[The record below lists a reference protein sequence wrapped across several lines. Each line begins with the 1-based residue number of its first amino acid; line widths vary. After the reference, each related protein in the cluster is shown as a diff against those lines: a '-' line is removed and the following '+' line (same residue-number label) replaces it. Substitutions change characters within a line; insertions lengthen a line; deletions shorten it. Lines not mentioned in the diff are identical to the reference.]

1 MEINGLMP
9 IKELEAPQVG
19 LGYFVASVG
28 RGVWLNIRYD
38 NENYFMGKNTPNG
51 GKLPVIR

>member
-19 LGYFVASVG
+19 LGYFVAEIEG
-28 RGVWLNIRYD
+28 MIL
-38 NENYFMGKNTPNG
+38 
-51 GKLPVIR
+51 